1 MRKTDEQTQDPDED
15 DDYGYDIISRPEEPV
30 YEDEDD
36 YDY

>member
-1 MRKTDEQTQDPDED
+1 MIKTAAHTQDPDED
-15 DDYGYDIISRPEEPV
+15 DDYGYDIISRPEKPV